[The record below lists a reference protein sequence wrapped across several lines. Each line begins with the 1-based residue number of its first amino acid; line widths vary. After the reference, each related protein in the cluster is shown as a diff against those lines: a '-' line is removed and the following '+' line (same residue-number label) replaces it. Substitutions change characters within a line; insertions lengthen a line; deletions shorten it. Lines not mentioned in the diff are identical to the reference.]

1 MKQQIF
7 IHDRQCT
14 VFQNGEHPRML
25 LIQPVDGHDLE
36 ELDMELGE
44 ISSKAPSSLSLY
56 CRTYR
61 PMV

>member
-44 ISSKAPSSLSLY
+44 ISSKAPVPF
-56 CRTYR
+56 RFIA
-61 PMV
+61 VHID